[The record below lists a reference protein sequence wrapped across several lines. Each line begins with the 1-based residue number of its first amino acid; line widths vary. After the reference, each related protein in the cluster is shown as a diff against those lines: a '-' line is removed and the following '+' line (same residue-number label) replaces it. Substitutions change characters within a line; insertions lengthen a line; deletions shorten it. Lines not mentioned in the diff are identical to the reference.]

1 MSTCDYCG
9 EEVASQYAFVHEDK
23 IYSGHKRCMGAPMLR
38 KLTQATPLPNIGLI
52 GKLRAGKDEVARYL
66 ASKYGYTAFAFGD
79 ELKRDFHRRYRDIP
93 RDPKPRVGYQMHGQ
107 LMREYYGEDV
117 WINECLEGI
126 ELARHNADIHA
137 VITDT
142 RQLNEAERLKAEGY
156 VLIRVEAP
164 EALRIQRA
172 ITSGDRFNLR
182 DLTHG
187 TETALDDYAADF
199 TVVNDAGLPELY
211 AQIDDII
218 DSLRSP
224 GKGRQLSGSD
234 AA

>member
-1 MSTCDYCG
+1 M
-9 EEVASQYAFVHEDK
+9 
-23 IYSGHKRCMGAPMLR
+23 
-38 KLTQATPLPNIGLI
+38 

-66 ASKYGYTAFAFGD
+66 TSKYGYTSFAFGA
-79 ELKRDFHRRYRDIP
+79 ELKRDFHRRYREIP

-117 WINECLEGI
+117 WINACLDEIAHIRDNVGVGKLMRYYD
-126 ELARHNADIHA
+126 ELSEPFRA

-172 ITSGDRFNLR
+172 VSSGDRFNLR

-199 TVVNDAGLPELY
+199 TVTNDADLAHLY
-211 AQIDDII
+211 RQIDEVI
-218 DSLRSP
+218 
-224 GKGRQLSGSD
+224 RQLSGSD